1 MATYT
6 AHMMIG
12 ESHGYDGGLVHG
24 FEQLNFSENS
34 KCAWIGKKGKHT
46 YCWIPRSPDAM
57 VDDGLLMAA
66 ALFLEQSK
74 TGRKLYDLLSPRFD
88 RGRDRIDRIYLYEHT
103 DLNLDQMYDDLMQE
117 LQAISDTDGKRPKF
131 MFAISESSSLIRR
144 IEKLKEVPA
153 DLEIMTTTHRQERSA
168 FDSQLF

>member
-34 KCAWIGKKGKHT
+34 KCAWIGKKGPRT

-57 VDDGLLMAA
+57 VEDGLLMAA
-66 ALFLEQSK
+66 ALFLGKSK
-74 TGRKLYDLLSPRFD
+74 TGSKLFDLLNPRVD

-117 LQAISDTDGKRPKF
+117 LQALSDSDGKRPKF

-144 IEKLKEVPA
+144 IEKLKEIPA
-153 DLEIMTTTHRQERSA
+153 DLEIMTTTHREERSA
-168 FDSQLF
+168 FDR